1 MSKPAEIARMVKAA
15 EAEFGAIDVLVNNAG
30 IQHVAPLE
38 EFPDER
44 WDAIIAI
51 NLSAAFHATKAAL
64 PAMRKRG
71 WGRITNVASAH
82 GLSASANKYAY
93 VAPPHGV
100 VGLTKVTRSEE
111 HTAELQ

>member
-51 NLSAAFHATKAAL
+51 NPSAALHATKTAL
-64 PAMRKRG
+64 PAKRKKG
-71 WGRITNVASAH
+71 WGRITKLASAH
-82 GLSASANKYAY
+82 SLAHSTHKSAY
-93 VAPPHGV
+93 VAAKQG
-100 VGLTKVTRSEE
+100 SI
-111 HTAELQ
+111 